1 MGMSSTSAV
10 KVQREKEVFRA
21 FRRLDAQR
29 RRRVALRILRDQ
41 RILADLYDHI
51 LIEEAIRER
60 GRSTSWH
67 AGRRRRTA
75 ATP

>member
-10 KVQREKEVFRA
+10 KVARELEVFRA
-21 FRRLDAQR
+21 FQRLDARR

-51 LIEEAIRER
+51 LIEEALRER
-60 GRSTSWH
+60 GKSTSWN
-67 AGRRRRTA
+67 AYLRRRK
-75 ATP
+75 TPKL

>member
-10 KVQREKEVFRA
+10 KVARELEVFRA
-21 FRRLDAQR
+21 FQRLDARR

-51 LIEEAIRER
+51 LIEEVLRER
-60 GRSTSWH
+60 GRSKAWNTYI
-67 AGRRRRTA
+67 RRRK
-75 ATP
+75 TPEL